1 MIKDKKLVALCTYRI
16 YEPGE
21 FAFISELNR
30 LLREEDCAFF
40 IYALNSEIGNSG
52 NEIAETAVFDVIPY
66 DKTDAIVIMDK
77 RSRAARWYR
86 VS

>member
-52 NEIAETAVFDVIPY
+52 N
-66 DKTDAIVIMDK
+66 
-77 RSRAARWYR
+77 
-86 VS
+86 